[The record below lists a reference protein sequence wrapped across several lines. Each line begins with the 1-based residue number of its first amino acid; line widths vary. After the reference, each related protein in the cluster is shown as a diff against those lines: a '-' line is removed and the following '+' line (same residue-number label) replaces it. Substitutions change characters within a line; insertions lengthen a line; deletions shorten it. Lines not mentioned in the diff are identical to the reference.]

1 MRTFVI
7 GIPGQDRTTRH
18 EAETLSQA
26 TMRLDIGY
34 KVVGEV
40 VDGVAISPALPDGLK
55 RYSFLTSI
63 LRDHGL
69 ELREWLAENGCVCK
83 CGGSNAKESL
93 DPSKNRGRQSR

>member
-1 MRTFVI
+1 MRTFII

-18 EAETLSQA
+18 EAETLAQA

-34 KVVGEV
+34 RVIGEI

-63 LRDHGL
+63 LRDHSL
-69 ELREWLAENGCVCK
+69 ELREWLADNGCVCK
-83 CGGSNAKESL
+83 CGNSAS
-93 DPSKNRGRQSR
+93 D